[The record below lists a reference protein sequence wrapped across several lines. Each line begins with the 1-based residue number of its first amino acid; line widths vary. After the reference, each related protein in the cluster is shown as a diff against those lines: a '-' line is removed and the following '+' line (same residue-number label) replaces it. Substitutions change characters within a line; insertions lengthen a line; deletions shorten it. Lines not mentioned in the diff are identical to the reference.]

1 MMHLLLDTHVV
12 IWALTDDPRLRPHV
26 RDMLLNPE
34 NERYYSA
41 AVLWEIA
48 IKTPQR
54 MGLKVSVE
62 TLARAL
68 RDAGY
73 HEVPISA
80 AHALGIARLPAIHS
94 DPFDRI
100 QYCQAIEMGALLLTA
115 DATLLRYGFPC
126 TDARRDLPPGT
137 TGR

>member
-41 AVLWEIA
+41 AVLWEVA

-126 TDARRDLPPGT
+126 TDARRDPPPGT